1 MSILLYK
8 TLVLRTKLIFKIPV
22 TAKLGLL
29 KTLLIMQIKLN
40 KEKYSEEIKNNR
52 DRIDIKDVVYIFI

>member
-22 TAKLGLL
+22 TAKLGFL